1 MTQDRREG
9 PFEQLGEAVGGG
21 LGKAAGRAHDMAA
34 NAVGSVVGSAMQAL
48 GSWWATPDAQRAS
61 SSFGDAEDRACREH
75 FTSRSRGST
84 GSTGSTSS
92 TGSAG
97 STGSTSSTGSA
108 GSTGSTTSM
117 GSGGTTGSTSSA
129 GGAGDYDR
137 AREAYRFGHVASQNP
152 EYASRPF
159 DQVEAQVE
167 RAWEKVGRESHGDWS
182 EVRDQ
187 VSFGYTYRTPGAP
200 NPS

>member
-1 MTQDRREG
+1 MTQERREG
-9 PFEQLGEAVGGG
+9 PFEQLGEAVGGA
-21 LGKAAGRAHDMAA
+21 LGKAAGRANDMAA
-34 NAVGSVVGSAMQAL
+34 SAVGSVVGSAMQML
-48 GSWWATPDAQRAS
+48 GSWWATPDAQRAAG
-61 SSFGDAEDRACREH
+61 SFGDAEDRACREH
-75 FTSRSRGST
+75 FTSRGRGSAGSSGST
-84 GSTGSTSS
+84 GSTGSTGA
-92 TGSAG
+92 TG
-97 STGSTSSTGSA
+97 STGSTGSTAST
-108 GSTGSTTSM
+108 GSTGST
-117 GSGGTTGSTSSA
+117 GSTASTGST

>member
-21 LGKAAGRAHDMAA
+21 LGRAAGRAHDMAA

-75 FTSRSRGST
+75 FTSRGR
-84 GSTGSTSS
+84 
-92 TGSAG
+92 GSAG
-97 STGSTSSTGSA
+97 STGSTGSTGSA
-108 GSTGSTTSM
+108 GSTGSTTSV
-117 GSGGTTGSTSSA
+117 GSTGTTGSTSPA

>member
-9 PFEQLGEAVGGG
+9 PFEQLGGAVGGG
-21 LGKAAGRAHDMAA
+21 LGRAAGRAHDMAA
-34 NAVGSVVGSAMQAL
+34 SAVGSVVGSAMQAL

-75 FTSRSRGST
+75 FTSRGRGSAGST
-84 GSTGSTSS
+84 GP
-92 TGSAG
+92 AG

-108 GSTGSTTSM
+108 GSTGSM
-117 GSGGTTGSTSSA
+117 GSTGSTGSASSA
-129 GGAGDYDR
+129 GAGDYDR

>member
-9 PFEQLGEAVGGG
+9 PFEQLGESIGGA
-21 LGKAAGRAHDMAA
+21 LGKAAGRANDMAA
-34 NAVGSVVGSAMQAL
+34 GAVGSVVGSAMQVL

-61 SSFGDAEDRACREH
+61 GSFGDAEDRACREH
-75 FTSRSRGST
+75 FASRGR
-84 GSTGSTSS
+84 
-92 TGSAG
+92 GSAG
-97 STGSTSSTGSA
+97 STAPSGSTASA
-108 GSTGSTTSM
+108 GSTGT
-117 GSGGTTGSTSSA
+117 A

-137 AREAYRFGHVASQNP
+137 AREAYRFGHVAGRNP

-167 RAWEKVGRESHGDWS
+167 RAWEKVGRETHGDWS

>member
-21 LGKAAGRAHDMAA
+21 LGRAAGRAHDMAA
-34 NAVGSVVGSAMQAL
+34 SAVGSVVGSAMQAL

-75 FTSRSRGST
+75 FTSRGRGSAGST
-84 GSTGSTSS
+84 GP
-92 TGSAG
+92 AG

-108 GSTGSTTSM
+108 GSTGSM
-117 GSGGTTGSTSSA
+117 GSTGSTGSASSA
-129 GGAGDYDR
+129 GAGDYDR

>member
-34 NAVGSVVGSAMQAL
+34 SAVGSVVGSAMQVL
-48 GSWWATPDAQRAS
+48 GSWWATPDAQRATT
-61 SSFGDAEDRACREH
+61 SFGDAEDRACREH
-75 FTSRSRGST
+75 FTSRSRGSAS
-84 GSTGSTSS
+84 STGAAGS

-97 STGSTSSTGSA
+97 SMGSTGSA
-108 GSTGSTTSM
+108 GTAGAA
-117 GSGGTTGSTSSA
+117 GTA

-167 RAWEKVGRESHGDWS
+167 RAWEKVGRETHGDWS

-187 VSFGYTYRTPGAP
+187 VSFGYTCRTPGAP

>member
-1 MTQDRREG
+1 MTQERREG
-9 PFEQLGEAVGGG
+9 PFEQLGEAVGGA
-21 LGKAAGRAHDMAA
+21 LGKAAGRANDMAA
-34 NAVGSVVGSAMQAL
+34 GAVGSVVGSAMQVL
-48 GSWWATPDAQRAS
+48 GSWWATPDAQRAAG
-61 SSFGDAEDRACREH
+61 SFGDAEDRACREH
-75 FTSRSRGST
+75 FTSRGRGST
-84 GSTGSTSS
+84 GSS
-92 TGSAG
+92 
-97 STGSTSSTGSA
+97 
-108 GSTGSTTSM
+108 GSTGSTTS
-117 GSGGTTGSTSSA
+117 TGSTGTAGSTASA
-129 GGAGDYDR
+129 GSTGGADYDR
-137 AREAYRFGHVASQNP
+137 AREAYRFGHVASRNP

>member
-84 GSTGSTSS
+84 TSTGSTSS
-92 TGSAG
+92 TSSAG
-97 STGSTSSTGSA
+97 STGSAPSTGSA
-108 GSTGSTTSM
+108 G
-117 GSGGTTGSTSSA
+117 
-129 GGAGDYDR
+129 GAADYDR

>member
-9 PFEQLGEAVGGG
+9 PFEQLGEAVGGA
-21 LGKAAGRAHDMAA
+21 LGKAAGRANDMAA
-34 NAVGSVVGSAMQAL
+34 NAVGSVVGSAMHAL
-48 GSWWATPDAQRAS
+48 GSWWATPAAQQAS

-75 FTSRSRGST
+75 FTSRG
-84 GSTGSTSS
+84 S

-97 STGSTSSTGSA
+97 TAGSTGSAPSTGSA
-108 GSTGSTTSM
+108 G
-117 GSGGTTGSTSSA
+117 
-129 GGAGDYDR
+129 GAADYDR

-182 EVRDQ
+182 DVRDQ